1 MSIFENE
8 PGRRSA
14 AKLLTKDEARRIAA
28 NIAKLPEL
36 PLWALRS
43 RIVGVLH
50 TAKPPPGFGG
60 RRRPCL
66 FSQRCAGC
74 QPEPSSGLSET
85 GGESALKASSSTT
98 QVYARTGSLSAPLF
112 REMTKRRF
120 PPPWS
125 VAPGVV
131 CEQRLTTTCSFLK
144 TRVDGI

>member
-74 QPEPSSGLSET
+74 QPEPSSGLSDWRRKRVK
-85 GGESALKASSSTT
+85 SVQFNYASIRPYELTFSTT
-98 QVYARTGSLSAPLF
+98 FPRDDQTPLPAAVVS
-112 REMTKRRF
+112 RRSSQRSQGF
-120 PPPWS
+120 PAWL
-125 VAPGVV
+125 
-131 CEQRLTTTCSFLK
+131 RLH
-144 TRVDGI
+144 

>member
-1 MSIFENE
+1 MRDANGQQLAYVYFENE

-14 AKLLTKDEARRIAA
+14 ARLLSKDEARRIAA

-43 RIVGVLH
+43 RIVGV
-50 TAKPPPGFGG
+50 TQQSRRQVSVAVGG
-60 RRRPCL
+60 L
-66 FSQRCAGC
+66 
-74 QPEPSSGLSET
+74 
-85 GGESALKASSSTT
+85 ASS
-98 QVYARTGSLSAPLF
+98 PLF

-131 CEQRLTTTCSFLK
+131 CEQRLTKTCSFLK